1 MYKPVKRI
9 KSVKKESE
17 PMRKT
22 IKDIY
27 NIANNMKK
35 RSEKIESF
43 YDKKEALE
51 ELSNKQWLKENSA

>member
-9 KSVKKESE
+9 KSVKKDSE

>member
-1 MYKPVKRI
+1 MYRPVKSI

>member
-9 KSVKKESE
+9 KSVKKDSE

-43 YDKKEALE
+43 YEKKEALE